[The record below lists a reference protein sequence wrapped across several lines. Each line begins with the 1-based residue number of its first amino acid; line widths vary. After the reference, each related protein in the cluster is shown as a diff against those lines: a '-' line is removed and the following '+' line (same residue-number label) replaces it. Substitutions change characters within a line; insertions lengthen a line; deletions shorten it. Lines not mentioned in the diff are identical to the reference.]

1 MYQSILD
8 GDIYECTYFFQHL
21 RYSIIKNSNLRL
33 SSHVLKDF
41 DLNRAVSIGLSIEV
55 LSAISHSMASVA
67 SNRNFNTLWA
77 ADGCAA
83 IPAIG
88 NDIGTCESKTHSV
101 SSDRLVE
108 TV

>member
-1 MYQSILD
+1 MNVRISFSTF
-8 GDIYECTYFFQHL
+8 DIQ
-21 RYSIIKNSNLRL
+21 IIKNSNLRL

-41 DLNRAVSIGLSIEV
+41 ALNRAVSIGLSIEV
-55 LSAISHSMASVA
+55 LSAIPHSMASVA
-67 SNRNFNTLWA
+67 CNRNFNTLWA
-77 ADGCAA
+77 AYGCAA

-88 NDIGTCESKTHSV
+88 NDIGACESKAHSV

>member
-33 SSHVLKDF
+33 GSHVLKNLA
-41 DLNRAVSIGLSIEV
+41 LNRAVSVGLSVEV
-55 LSAISHSMASVA
+55 LSAIPHSMASVP

-77 ADGCAA
+77 AYGSAA

-88 NDIGTCESKTHSV
+88 NDIGTCEGKAHSV